1 MDPPDAAPLT
11 VAHRVRTGRRGR
23 PRVEIDPQFLSAA
36 LDLRGPIG
44 IAPEIGVSAR
54 TVRRAALRA
63 GLVQPGAPVFQ
74 SRTNEQGQVEVVHT
88 STAPPVSVISDADLD
103 QLVASTLEV
112 FPQFGRR
119 MIRGHLKSQ
128 GYRIPRDRITA
139 SYLRVHGAPAIFGD
153 RQISRKK
160 YRVPGPMSLAHLDG
174 QHGLIRYKIVIHCI
188 IDGYSRF
195 ILGIRVHNN
204 NRGASV
210 LRLLLD
216 VITLHGCPS
225 RMRGDHGV
233 ENIEVAVYMEE
244 VKGPGRGSFIWGR
257 SVHNTRIER
266 LWYDVTHGFGKK
278 WKVFFLDLETNHGL
292 NPTRPGHIWL
302 LHHLFL
308 ASINRDAQD
317 WAEAWNSHQ
326 LTVRRQRER
335 SPRDLFMFGMLREG
349 PRGISSF
356 LAVEEEEEEIEDI
369 NEYGID
375 SEANEEP
382 ELIAHL
388 LENNPD
394 ERTNN
399 TDPFASSSTPAN
411 LSEVL
416 CEPPGCPFTPIQLQ
430 LLDEHLNSSV
440 DLFSRNMNVR
450 RLVWIEA
457 LQIAQGIQAGNLR

>member
-36 LDLRGPIG
+36 LDLRGPTG

-54 TVRRAALRA
+54 TVRR
-63 GLVQPGAPVFQ
+63 

-302 LHHLFL
+302 LRHLFL

-326 LTVRRQRER
+326 LT
-335 SPRDLFMFGMLREG
+335 G

>member
-1 MDPPDAAPLT
+1 MNTEQRLRNLRDAYHALHDDVLSALRTMVGDPPSLNAVRDRALALASAAEMLFSPPDEYATLQTSITDMVTALDLACHDSMDPPDAAPLT
-11 VAHRVRTGRRGR
+11 VAHRV
-23 PRVEIDPQFLSAA
+23 P
-36 LDLRGPIG
+36 
-44 IAPEIGVSAR
+44 
-54 TVRRAALRA
+54 

-139 SYLRVHGAPAIFGD
+139 S
-153 RQISRKK
+153 RKK

-174 QHGLIRYKIVIHCI
+174 QHGKYCCAILIPSTDFNQVLFANKIVIHCI

-216 VITLHGCPS
+216 VIT
-225 RMRGDHGV
+225 GV

-302 LHHLFL
+302 LRHLFL

-326 LTVRRQRER
+326 LT
-335 SPRDLFMFGMLREG
+335 G

-394 ERTNN
+394 E
-399 TDPFASSSTPAN
+399 
-411 LSEVL
+411 
-416 CEPPGCPFTPIQLQ
+416 
-430 LLDEHLNSSV
+430 
-440 DLFSRNMNVR
+440 
-450 RLVWIEA
+450 
-457 LQIAQGIQAGNLR
+457 

>member
-1 MDPPDAAPLT
+1 MNTEQRLRNLRDAYHALHDDVLSALRTMVGDPPSLNAVRDRALALASAAEMHRAVFPPDEYATLQTSITDIVTALDLACHDSMDPPDAAPLT

-36 LDLRGPIG
+36 LDLRGPTG

-160 YRVPGPMSLAHLDG
+160 YR
-174 QHGLIRYKIVIHCI
+174 LIRYKIVIHCI

-195 ILGIRVHNN
+195 VLGIRVHNN

-216 VITLHGCPS
+216 VIALHGC
-225 RMRGDHGV
+225 DHGV

-356 LAVEEEEEEIEDI
+356 LA
-369 NEYGID
+369 
-375 SEANEEP
+375 ANEEP

-388 LENNPD
+388 LENNP
-394 ERTNN
+394 
-399 TDPFASSSTPAN
+399 S
-411 LSEVL
+411 LS
-416 CEPPGCPFTPIQLQ
+416 
-430 LLDEHLNSSV
+430 
-440 DLFSRNMNVR
+440 
-450 RLVWIEA
+450 
-457 LQIAQGIQAGNLR
+457 

>member
-1 MDPPDAAPLT
+1 MENRFFEVLL
-11 VAHRVRTGRRGR
+11 H
-23 PRVEIDPQFLSAA
+23 AA
-36 LDLRGPIG
+36 LELRGPTG
-44 IAPEIGVSAR
+44 IAPELGVSSR
-54 TVRRAALRA
+54 TVL
-63 GLVQPGAPVFQ
+63 
-74 SRTNEQGQVEVVHT
+74 HT
-88 STAPPVSVISDADLD
+88 STTPAVSVLSDSELD
-103 QLVASTLEV
+103 QLVASTLEI

-128 GYRIPRDRITA
+128 GYRVPRERITA

-160 YRVPGPMSLAHLDG
+160 YSVPGPLSLAHLDG
-174 QHGLIRYKIVIHCI
+174 QHGLIRYKMVIHCI

-195 ILGIRVHNN
+195 VLGIRVHDN

-210 LRLLLD
+210 LQLLLD
-216 VITLHGCPS
+216 VISTHGRPS

-233 ENIEVAVYMEE
+233 ENIEVTIYMEE
-244 VKGPGRGSFIWGR
+244 VNGTGRGSFIWGKVM

-278 WKVFFLDLETNHGL
+278 WKTFFLDLEANHGL

-302 LHHLFL
+302 LHHLL
-308 ASINRDAQD
+308 SLIASISLFLSSVNRDAQD

-326 LTVRRQRER
+326 LTIRRKRER
-335 SPRDLFMFGMLREG
+335 SPRDMFLFGMLREG

-356 LAVEEEEEEIEDI
+356 LRPEEEGIEDI

-375 SEANEEP
+375 WEVGNEP
-382 ELIAHL
+382 DLLAHL
-388 LENNPD
+388 LENNPH
-394 ERTNN
+394 EHVVSN
-399 TDPFASSSTPAN
+399 DPFASASTPAN

-416 CEPPGCPFTPIQLQ
+416 CDPPNCPFTPAQLQ
-430 LLDEHLNSSV
+430 LLDQHLSDSV

-450 RLVWIEA
+450 RQVWVRA
-457 LQIAQGIQAGNLR
+457 LEIAGGIQRREIR

>member
-1 MDPPDAAPLT
+1 MDAEQRLRNLRDTYHTFHDEVLSALRTMVGDPPSLNAIRDRALALASAAEMHQAIFPPDEYATLQTSLTDMVTALDLACHDSMDPPDAAPLI
-11 VAHRVRTGRRGR
+11 
-23 PRVEIDPQFLSAA
+23 IDPQFLSAA
-36 LDLRGPIG
+36 LDLRGPTG

-74 SRTNEQGQVEVVHT
+74 SRMDAAGEVEVVHT
-88 STAPPVSVISDADLD
+88 STAPPVSAISDAELD
-103 QLVASTLEV
+103 RLLASTLEV

-128 GYRIPRDRITA
+128 GYHVPRDRITA
-139 SYLRVHGAPAIFGD
+139 
-153 RQISRKK
+153 SRKK

-195 ILGIRVHNN
+195 VLGNRVHNN

-216 VITLHGCPS
+216 VIALHGCPS

-244 VKGPGRGSFIWGR
+244 VRGSGRGSFIWGR

-278 WKVFFLDLETNHGL
+278 WKE
-292 NPTRPGHIWL
+292 
-302 LHHLFL
+302 
-308 ASINRDAQD
+308 
-317 WAEAWNSHQ
+317 WAKAWNSHQ

-335 SPRDLFMFGMLREG
+335 SPRDLFTFGMLLEG

-356 LAVEEEEEEIEDI
+356 LAAEEEEIEDI

-375 SEANEEP
+375 WEVNTEP

-388 LENNPD
+388 FENNPH
-394 ERTNN
+394 ERVNN
-399 TDPFASSSTPAN
+399 TDPFASASTPAN
-411 LSEVL
+411 RVDWGHINFLGWHQMA
-416 CEPPGCPFTPIQLQ
+416 PPL
-430 LLDEHLNSSV
+430 
-440 DLFSRNMNVR
+440 
-450 RLVWIEA
+450 
-457 LQIAQGIQAGNLR
+457 

>member
-1 MDPPDAAPLT
+1 MNTEQRLRNLRDAYHALHDDVLSALRTMVGDSPSLNAVRDRALALASAAEMHRAVFPPDEYATLQTSITDMVTALDLACHDSMDPPDAAPLT

-36 LDLRGPIG
+36 LDLRGPTG

-63 GLVQPGAPVFQ
+63 GLSTVQIQPGAPVFQ

-195 ILGIRVHNN
+195 VLGIRVHNN

-233 ENIEVAVYMEE
+233 ENIE
-244 VKGPGRGSFIWGR
+244 
-257 SVHNTRIER
+257 
-266 LWYDVTHGFGKK
+266 
-278 WKVFFLDLETNHGL
+278 
-292 NPTRPGHIWL
+292 
-302 LHHLFL
+302 
-308 ASINRDAQD
+308 
-317 WAEAWNSHQ
+317 
-326 LTVRRQRER
+326 
-335 SPRDLFMFGMLREG
+335 
-349 PRGISSF
+349 
-356 LAVEEEEEEIEDI
+356 
-369 NEYGID
+369 
-375 SEANEEP
+375 
-382 ELIAHL
+382 
-388 LENNPD
+388 
-394 ERTNN
+394 
-399 TDPFASSSTPAN
+399 
-411 LSEVL
+411 
-416 CEPPGCPFTPIQLQ
+416 C
-430 LLDEHLNSSV
+430 
-440 DLFSRNMNVR
+440 
-450 RLVWIEA
+450 
-457 LQIAQGIQAGNLR
+457 